1 MSIARSSADNCNV
14 ELGERSGFKRFN
26 HGITDFLRNFRRID
40 GGWYISMVRQLHV
53 CLCTTTEYFN
63 ATTRRDIAKA
73 FETCVRVHTN
83 LRCPVRKDGLKDYQ
97 WLINDLLTRMVAI
110 CTPSTPSECKSIKF
124 HWPRHWAQTRKDL
137 GCSAMEKSLE
147 RKLGETHKK
156 NFRFTNTKGS
166 KEVHGVAH
174 ELTSLTK
181 FQNTCTK
188 LVEHFS

>member
-97 WLINDLLTRMVAI
+97 WLINDLLTIMVAI
-110 CTPSTPSECKSIKF
+110 CTPSTLGMQVDQISLAPSLGADTQGF
-124 HWPRHWAQTRKDL
+124 GLQRH
-137 GCSAMEKSLE
+137 GE
-147 RKLGETHKK
+147 KLG
-156 NFRFTNTKGS
+156 TKARRNAQ
-166 KEVHGVAH
+166 KELPVH
-174 ELTSLTK
+174 
-181 FQNTCTK
+181 
-188 LVEHFS
+188 